1 MLENYSDIEIK
12 KWISDNKILFVTNSI
27 CQPGGTF
34 LSSIRT
40 YIDYI
45 PVHNFI
51 VIPGIRDNKPYY
63 GLDVFL
69 ELTGL
74 SLSER
79 IYKKFDYIVYI
90 DEDAFIC
97 DFKALMEEFCSFM
110 KNDSYCL
117 AGPQDG
123 GIFCHRNHAHYMINT
138 FLSFWNVKLLRQSS
152 DAQEFIDMLNKIDAD
167 KRNSYQTF
175 LNLLNEK
182 SELREEV
189 YTSAD
194 EMVDRVRKFREEKF
208 PNGETAYSETV
219 KNDPDNPIEP
229 HQIPYSYKDY
239 EEHTNFEPY
248 YIIEQAYVLL
258 TKKPIKYMFATDYY
272 DSKLSDEET
281 DNSGLTSAIYSND
294 DSHKLIAVHTWFA
307 RAYSRWPLVELHLV
321 HTKRINKIIK
331 RFGRL

>member
-12 KWISDNKILFVTNSI
+12 KWISDNKVLFVTNSI

-45 PVHNFI
+45 PVHNFV
-51 VIPGIRDNKPYY
+51 VIPGTRDNKPYY
-63 GLDVFL
+63 GRDVFL
-69 ELTGL
+69 ELSGL
-74 SLSER
+74 ALSDR

-138 FLSFWNVKLLRQSS
+138 FLSFWNLKLLREST
-152 DAQEFIDMLNKIDAD
+152 DARKFIDMLNLINAD
-167 KRNSYQTF
+167 KRNTYKTF
-175 LNLLNEK
+175 LNLLNK
-182 SELREEV
+182 NSELSKTV
-189 YTSAD
+189 YSLAD
-194 EMVDRVRKFREEKF
+194 DMVDRVKKYREENF
-208 PNGETAYSETV
+208 PNGETSYSETV
-219 KNDPDNPIEP
+219 KNDPNNSIEP
-229 HQIPYSYKDY
+229 HQVPYSYKDF
-239 EEHTNFEPY
+239 EEHNNFEPY
-248 YIIEQAYVLL
+248 YIIEQVYVLL
-258 TKKPIKYMFATDYY
+258 TKKPIKYLFATDYY
-272 DSKLSDEET
+272 DADLSDEET
-281 DNSGLTSAIYSND
+281 DNSGLTSAIYSDD

-307 RAYSRWPLVELHLV
+307 RAYSRWPRVELQLN

-331 RFGRL
+331 RFGSI